1 MEGTPG
7 VGVGLFGNGLVM
19 LFCRALIQSSAVKLD
34 LLLDIC
40 WILQKD
46 IVLMLRKFLQ
56 VFIMGTGHE
65 FEAGRPHLLPA
76 PIIKTRRDFLSIRT
90 ISFCNIQHI
99 FSSKSNFTALN

>member
-1 MEGTPG
+1 M
-7 VGVGLFGNGLVM
+7 GVGLFGNGLVM

-76 PIIKTRRDFLSIRT
+76 PII
-90 ISFCNIQHI
+90 NGIQILGSGLESGDAPHPT
-99 FSSKSNFTALN
+99 SSRLGAPTCYPLQL